1 MRLKYAANVL
11 PIRVMCSG
19 RISPHFILKAFQEG
33 ADGVLIAGCHIGECH
48 YGKGN
53 FITAKRVA
61 VMRDLI
67 QFSGL
72 SPKRLRLEWIATSEG
87 NKFAWVVI
95 DFTKEITQLGPSP
108 LRPKKIAKFETGQE
122 MAGILRSINREKNG

>member
-33 ADGVLIAGCHIGECH
+33 ADGVLVAGCHIGECH

-61 VMRDLI
+61 VMKELI
-67 QFSGL
+67 GFIGI
-72 SPKRLRLEWIATSEG
+72 SPRRLRLEWIATSEG
-87 NKFAWVVI
+87 NKFSRVVS
-95 DFTKEITQLGPSP
+95 DFNEEINQLGPSP
-108 LRPKKIAKFETGQE
+108 LRPKKIAKFEKSKGEQ
-122 MAGILRSINREKNG
+122 GLGSSI

>member
-33 ADGVLIAGCHIGECH
+33 ADGVLVAGCHIGECH

-53 FITAKRVA
+53 FITAKRVS
-61 VMRDLI
+61 VMRELI
-67 QFSGL
+67 QFIGL
-72 SPKRLRLEWIATSEG
+72 SPKRLRLEWIATSEA
-87 NKFAWVVI
+87 NKFAKVVS
-95 DFTKEITQLGPSP
+95 DFTEEITQLGPSS
-108 LRPKKIAKFETGQE
+108 LRPKKVAKFEIGQKVE
-122 MAGILRSINREKNG
+122 GSLEARR

>member
-19 RISPHFILKAFQEG
+19 RISPHFILKAFQQG
-33 ADGVLIAGCHIGECH
+33 ADGVLVAGCHIGECH

-67 QFSGL
+67 QFIGL

-87 NKFAWVVI
+87 NKFAQVVS
-95 DFTKEITQLGPSP
+95 DFTEEISQLGPSS
-108 LRPKKIAKFETGQE
+108 LRPKKIGKFETGKKMEGSLEAHQ
-122 MAGILRSINREKNG
+122 

>member
-33 ADGVLIAGCHIGECH
+33 ADGVLVAGCHIGECH

-61 VMRDLI
+61 VMKDLI
-67 QFSGL
+67 QFIGL

-87 NKFAWVVI
+87 NKFAKVVS
-95 DFTKEITQLGPSP
+95 DFTEEITQLGPSS
-108 LRPKKIAKFETGQE
+108 LRPKKIAKFGTG
-122 MAGILRSINREKNG
+122 EKGVEPLGGYR

>member
-33 ADGVLIAGCHIGECH
+33 ADGVLVAGCHIGECH

-53 FITAKRVA
+53 FITAKRVS
-61 VMRDLI
+61 VMKELI
-67 QFSGL
+67 QFIGI
-72 SPKRLRLEWIATSEG
+72 SPRRLRLEWIATSEA
-87 NKFAWVVI
+87 NKFAHVVS
-95 DFTKEITQLGPSP
+95 DFAQEIAQLGPSP
-108 LRPKKIAKFETGQE
+108 LRPKKAGKFEAGQKV
-122 MAGILRSINREKNG
+122 AGTLEAHG

>member
-33 ADGVLIAGCHIGECH
+33 ADGVLVAGCHIGECH

-61 VMRDLI
+61 VMKELI
-67 QFSGL
+67 QFIGL

-87 NKFAWVVI
+87 NKFSQVVS
-95 DFTKEITQLGPSP
+95 DFTEEVTQLGPSP
-108 LRPKKIAKFETGQE
+108 LRSKKVAKFETGQKMVGTLE
-122 MAGILRSINREKNG
+122 VRQ

>member
-61 VMRDLI
+61 VMKDLI
-67 QFSGL
+67 QFIGL

-87 NKFAWVVI
+87 NKFSQVVI
-95 DFTKEITQLGPSP
+95 DFTEEITQLGPSP
-108 LRPKKIAKFETGQE
+108 LRPKKVAKFETGQKRVGTLG
-122 MAGILRSINREKNG
+122 AHP

>member
-33 ADGVLIAGCHIGECH
+33 ADGVLVAGCHIGECH

-61 VMRDLI
+61 VMRELI
-67 QFSGL
+67 QFIGL

-87 NKFAWVVI
+87 NKFAQVVS
-95 DFTKEITQLGPSP
+95 DFTEEITQLGPSS
-108 LRPKKIAKFETGQE
+108 LRPKKIATFDTGKKMEGSLEAHQ
-122 MAGILRSINREKNG
+122 

>member
-1 MRLKYAANVL
+1 MRLKYAANIL

-33 ADGVLIAGCHIGECH
+33 SDGVLVAGCHIGECH

-53 FITAKRVA
+53 FITAKRAA
-61 VMRDLI
+61 VMKELI
-67 QFSGL
+67 QFIGI

-87 NKFAWVVI
+87 NKFAKVVS
-95 DFTKEITQLGPSP
+95 DFTEEIIRLGPSP
-108 LRPKKIAKFETGQE
+108 LRFKKRGKFEVGQKGVE
-122 MAGILRSINREKNG
+122 TLEAQQ

>member
-19 RISPHFILKAFQEG
+19 RISPHFILKAIQEG
-33 ADGVLIAGCHIGECH
+33 ADGVLVAGCHIGECH

-53 FITAKRVA
+53 FITAKRIA
-61 VMRDLI
+61 VMKELM
-67 QFSGL
+67 QFIGI

-87 NKFAWVVI
+87 NKFAKVVSE
-95 DFTKEITQLGPSP
+95 FTEEITQLGPSP
-108 LRPKKIAKFETGQE
+108 LRKKKSPNSVLGQTRAE
-122 MAGILRSINREKNG
+122 AIEVR

>member
-33 ADGVLIAGCHIGECH
+33 ADGVLVAGCHIGECH

-61 VMRDLI
+61 VMRELI
-67 QFSGL
+67 QFIGL

-87 NKFAWVVI
+87 NKFAQVVS
-95 DFTKEITQLGPSP
+95 DFTEEITQLGPSS
-108 LRPKKIAKFETGQE
+108 LRPIKIAKFEVGKTKEGSLEVHQ
-122 MAGILRSINREKNG
+122 

>member
-19 RISPHFILKAFQEG
+19 RISPHFILKAFQQG
-33 ADGVLIAGCHIGECH
+33 ADGVLVAGCHIGECH

-61 VMRDLI
+61 VMRELI
-67 QFSGL
+67 QFIGL

-87 NKFAWVVI
+87 NKFAQVVS
-95 DFTKEITQLGPSP
+95 DFTEEITQLGPSS
-108 LRPKKIAKFETGQE
+108 LRPKKIGKFETGKKLE
-122 MAGILRSINREKNG
+122 RSLEAHQ

>member
-33 ADGVLIAGCHIGECH
+33 ADGVLVAGCHIGECH

-61 VMRDLI
+61 VMRELI
-67 QFSGL
+67 QFIGI
-72 SPKRLRLEWIATSEG
+72 SPKRLRLEWIATSES
-87 NKFAWVVI
+87 NKFAKVVSE
-95 DFTKEITQLGPSP
+95 FTEEIIQFGPSP
-108 LRPKKIAKFETGQE
+108 LKFKKGVKFEMGKKG
-122 MAGILRSINREKNG
+122 AGTLEARQ

>member
-1 MRLKYAANVL
+1 
-11 PIRVMCSG
+11 MCSG

-33 ADGVLIAGCHIGECH
+33 ADGVLVAGCHIGECH

-61 VMRDLI
+61 VMKELI
-67 QFSGL
+67 QFIGL

-87 NKFAWVVI
+87 NKFSQVVSA
-95 DFTKEITQLGPSP
+95 FTEEITQLGPSS
-108 LRPKKIAKFETGQE
+108 LRLKKVAKFETGQK
-122 MAGILRSINREKNG
+122 MAGALVADS

>member
-1 MRLKYAANVL
+1 MRLKYAPNVL

-33 ADGVLIAGCHIGECH
+33 ADGVLVAGCHIGECH

-53 FITAKRVA
+53 YITAKRVA
-61 VMRDLI
+61 VMRDLL
-67 QFSGL
+67 QFIGL

-87 NKFAWVVI
+87 NKLAQVVSH
-95 DFTKEITQLGPSP
+95 FSEEIHQLGPSP
-108 LRPKKIAKFETGQE
+108 LRFKKGVKLE
-122 MAGILRSINREKNG
+122 MPQKVAGTFQA

>member
-19 RISPHFILKAFQEG
+19 RISPHFILKALQEG
-33 ADGVLIAGCHIGECH
+33 ADGVLVAGCHIGECH

-61 VMRDLI
+61 VMKELV
-67 QFSGL
+67 QFIGL

-87 NKFAWVVI
+87 NKFSQVVS
-95 DFTKEITQLGPSP
+95 DFTEEISRLGPSP
-108 LRPKKIAKFETGQE
+108 LRPKKVAKFETGQKMTGTLE
-122 MAGILRSINREKNG
+122 AHG

>member
-33 ADGVLIAGCHIGECH
+33 ADGVLVAGCHIGECH

-61 VMRDLI
+61 VMKELI
-67 QFSGL
+67 QFIGL

-87 NKFAWVVI
+87 NKFARVVI
-95 DFTKEITQLGPSP
+95 DFTEEMTQLGPSP
-108 LRPKKIAKFETGQE
+108 LRPKKVAKFETGQKTVGTLE
-122 MAGILRSINREKNG
+122 TLQ

>member
-33 ADGVLIAGCHIGECH
+33 ADGVLVAGCHIGECH

-61 VMRDLI
+61 VMKELI
-67 QFSGL
+67 QFIGL

-87 NKFAWVVI
+87 NKFARVVI
-95 DFTKEITQLGPSP
+95 DFTEEMMQLGPSP
-108 LRPKKIAKFETGQE
+108 LRPKKVAKFETGQKTVGTLE
-122 MAGILRSINREKNG
+122 TLQ